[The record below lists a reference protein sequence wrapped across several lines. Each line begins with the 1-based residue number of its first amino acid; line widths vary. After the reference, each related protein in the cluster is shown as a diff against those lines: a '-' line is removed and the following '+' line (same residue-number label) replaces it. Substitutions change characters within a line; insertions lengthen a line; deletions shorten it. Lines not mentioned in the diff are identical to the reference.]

1 MATEQNPTAGDSGAS
16 TPSDPIDRI
25 EALLARDDGDSTGQS
40 ETTDDPHPDAS
51 NPDDSKDGAPARDDE
66 PQITTAQL
74 ASFLGVDES
83 EIDVDEDGTPV
94 FKTKVDGKESA
105 AKFADIRKSYQLER
119 HAENRVREAAAK
131 EAAAAARVQ
140 EAEQAAAQHWQRTQA
155 QLGEINSINQV
166 LQQELAGEFQAVP
179 WDALWQENP
188 AQARALERKFEQ
200 RQQRINAVSQT
211 IQQRNAQAMQQAQ
224 WQQQAN
230 AQQSKER
237 EQARVREVIPEWK
250 DPAVAQKE
258 ATSIGEWAIQA
269 GYDPNYLK
277 AISDGLIPGAA
288 VIVQGMRQAWQHA
301 TLKQSK
307 PDVENK
313 VRSAP
318 KLVKPGQPTQTDG
331 NTAALKSLKQ
341 QVRSTGGTS
350 NKAVEAYLLATGKA

>member
-1 MATEQNPTAGDSGAS
+1 MATEQPTAGDSGAS
-16 TPSDPIDRI
+16 SADPIDRI
-25 EALLARDDGDSTGQS
+25 EAFLAASDGDSSEQTGD
-40 ETTDDPHPDAS
+40 EPAKPADAATDDPKDDAQA
-51 NPDDSKDGAPARDDE
+51 KADE

-94 FKTKVDGKESA
+94 FKTKVDGKEST
-105 AKFADIRKSYQLER
+105 AKFADIRKSYQLQG
-119 HAENRVREAAAK
+119 HAENRTREAAAK
-131 EAAAAARVQ
+131 EQEAQRKLQ
-140 EAEQAAAQHWQRTQA
+140 EAEQVIAQRWQQQSESLN
-155 QLGEINSINQV
+155 QLASINQV
-166 LQQELAGEFQAVP
+166 LQQELQGEYQAVP

-200 RQQRINAVSQT
+200 RQQRINQVSQT

-224 WQQQAN
+224 WQQQAS
-230 AQQSKER
+230 AQQALER
-237 EQARVREVIPEWK
+237 EQARVMEVIPEWK
-250 DPAVAQKE
+250 DSAVAKKE
-258 ATSIGEWAIQA
+258 AASIGEWALKS

-277 AISDGLIPGAA
+277 ALSDGLVPGAA

-301 TLKQSK
+301 TLQQSK

-318 KLVKPGQPTQTDG
+318 KLVKPGQPAQTDG